1 MNTTHPG
8 LPQVQLA
15 YLADHPCYVQEV
27 GHLKHEQWR
36 HTSPNRLYEVW
47 IDEIRD
53 SARADGFPM
62 TLIAL
67 QGTTLV
73 GFVTLIVL
81 DDRAGIQDGLWLI
94 TLYVKESRRRQG
106 IGERLIDRCVDEM
119 RRAGY
124 RALYLWT
131 EFPELTRYYACR
143 GWRRIG
149 KDGDGDE
156 IMIYELGP
164 A

>member
-1 MNTTHPG
+1 
-8 LPQVQLA
+8 VQLA

-27 GHLKHEQWR
+27 GDLKYEQWR
-36 HTSPNRLYEVW
+36 HTSPDRPYEVW

-53 SARADGFPM
+53 SARSDAFPM

-81 DDRAGIQDGLWLI
+81 DDRAGIRDGLWLI
-94 TLYVKESRRRQG
+94 TLYVKESHRRQG

-131 EFPELTRYYACR
+131 ESPKLTRYYACR
-143 GWRRIG
+143 GWRQIG
-149 KDGDGDE
+149 QDEDGDD
-156 IMIYELGP
+156 MMVYELE
-164 A
+164 AEQDATS